1 MTVVAAQLPGLAF
14 RREPRAPEPTPLR
27 SDVAGFAG
35 RARRGPVGE
44 RVRVEGW
51 KEYQRIFGGLA
62 VDALMPYSI
71 RGYFENGGQVA
82 HVVRVAR
89 RKDVVA
95 ASGELPLQ
103 HMVPGGVATAST
115 PIPVSGYR
123 LHASTPG
130 TWANRT
136 RIHARYRRRGRSG
149 QAEMDLAIEAPGEPP
164 EYVVG
169 LQLQAPAADDVALQL
184 LRRSTLLRLQP
195 LPAIAP
201 ASQGPSQLQW
211 KVVLSGGQDAHDHAG
226 EAYADALRWLLD
238 EPEVAL
244 LSLPDLYRDFTL
256 PGATLADLLARV
268 RPVLAELLAQV
279 DAARDR
285 LLLLDAPHD
294 PPTGTPLD
302 GDGLLAWLAS
312 LRQDPLATG
321 PAFRSA
327 AAYHP
332 WLRVDDPLGGIT
344 EPLRDVPPSGHVA
357 GVISRLDRERGAHH
371 TPANASV
378 DDAVDLQAT
387 LAEDELLRLH
397 QNAVNLIRCSAGQG
411 LRLWGGS
418 TLARVPELAPVTET
432 ADGFLACRRLVHRLV
447 RAIRRVAEPLVF
459 DTNGPEVWLALVRA
473 TTTVLLEAWRAGG
486 LQGARAEEAFYVRC
500 DDTTNPTD
508 QRELGR
514 CICEIGIAPVAPM
527 EFIVFRVALGGEG
540 ALEVFES

>member
-1 MTVVAAQLPGLAF
+1 MSVVSAQLPGLAF
-14 RREPRAPEPTPLR
+14 QREPRRAAPAALR

-51 KEYQRIFGGLA
+51 KEYLRIFGGLA
-62 VDALMPYSI
+62 ADATMPYCI

-89 RKDVVA
+89 GEAAVA
-95 ASGELPLQ
+95 ASGVLELQ
-103 HMVPGGVATAST
+103 HTPPGGIATAST
-115 PIPVSGYR
+115 VVPLAGYR

-164 EYVVG
+164 EYVEGLMLLVPDAAAVP
-169 LQLQAPAADDVALQL
+169 LQLS
-184 LRRSTLLRLQP
+184 RRSALLRLQP
-195 LPAIAP
+195 LTATAP
-201 ASQGPSQLQW
+201 AVQGRAEQQW
-211 KVVLSGGQDAHDHAG
+211 KVVLSGGKDAHDQVG
-226 EAYADALRWLLD
+226 DAYAAALKLLQD

-244 LSLPDLYRDFTL
+244 LSLPDLYHDFAL
-256 PGATLADLLARV
+256 PGATLDDLQARV

-294 PPTGTPLD
+294 PPTGTPPD

-312 LRQDPLATG
+312 LRQDSLVAG

-357 GVISRLDRERGAHH
+357 GVISRLDRERGAHY

-387 LAEDELLRLH
+387 LAEDEALRLH

-432 ADGFLACRRLVHRLV
+432 ADGFVACRRLVHRLV

-459 DTNGPEVWLALVRA
+459 DTNGPEMWLALVRA
-473 TTTVLLEAWRAGG
+473 TTTVLLEAWRVGG
-486 LQGARAEEAFYVRC
+486 LHGARAEEAFYVRC

-508 QRELGR
+508 QRDLGR